1 MKRYGAV
8 IVFREGITEE
18 QAAVMLKILAT
29 EHGCLIEDPSRPP
42 DPSWD
47 FPGSSGVNEF
57 DDDVGGP
64 VWYIP

>member
-8 IVFREGITEE
+8 IVFREWVTEA
-18 QAAVMLKILAT
+18 QAAQVLKDMAVL
-29 EHGCLIEDPSRPP
+29 GCLIEDPSRPP